1 MKTKI
6 FEPAEAYR
14 VSYHQILH
22 DGKIKKSVTEIT
34 YKTKEEA
41 QKYANQLNES
51 NSFKNARVRKA

>member
-51 NSFKNARVRKA
+51 NSFKKRKS

>member
-1 MKTKI
+1 MFNKTKKQKHEDKI

-34 YKTKEEA
+34 YKTKRRGSEIR
-41 QKYANQLNES
+41 QSIK
-51 NSFKNARVRKA
+51 

>member
-1 MKTKI
+1 MNTKNY
-6 FEPAEAYR
+6 ETAEAYR

-41 QKYANQLNES
+41 QKYADQLNRG
-51 NSFKNARVRKA
+51 NYFKYARVRKA